1 MQTSFMKLIFLLK
14 KNLHFIGSLL
24 AILAI
29 IFVGFRFKTYWQ
41 ALDTT
46 RLTPDLILL
55 ILILTIIYAFN
66 NILLAQAWH
75 NILIG
80 LGANIDKNQSIK
92 IYGISQIAKYIPG
105 NIFHLAGR
113 QALGMGIGI
122 SAKNLAQS
130 SAWELGLIAAAGAT
144 FAVLLLPT
152 LQLDLILNINFAIN
166 ANLSLVLFFLLVT
179 TIFFNLH
186 YFFNNYIVKS
196 LSYHYLFLILSSSIF
211 TLLVIN
217 ISRNNSTNLSGHYY
231 TFIQIASAYSIAW
244 LAGLVTPGAPAGI
257 GIREV
262 VLLFFLKNLITE
274 SDLLMAIL
282 LGRIITVTGD
292 FLFYIKSILN
302 KS

>member
-1 MQTSFMKLIFLLK
+1 MQTSLVKLIALLK
-14 KNLHFIGSLL
+14 KNLHFIGSVL

-41 ALDTT
+41 ALDTS

-55 ILILTIIYAFN
+55 ILALTIIYAFN
-66 NILLAQAWH
+66 NIFLAKAWQ
-75 NILIG
+75 NILQG
-80 LGANIDKNQSIK
+80 LGVKVDEKWAIK
-92 IYGISQIAKYIPG
+92 TYGISQIAKYIPG

-130 SAWELGLIAAAGAT
+130 SAWELGLIAAAGAS

-152 LQLDLILNINFAIN
+152 LQLDLILNTNLAIN
-166 ANLSLVLFFLLVT
+166 ASLSLVLFCLLVAT
-179 TIFFNLH
+179 LFFNLH

-196 LSYHYLFLILSSSIF
+196 LSYHYLFLILSASIF
-211 TLLVIN
+211 TLLVIT
-217 ISRNNSTNLSGHYY
+217 ISQNNPTNLRGNYY
-231 TFIQIASAYSIAW
+231 IFIQIASAYSIAW

-292 FLFYIKSILN
+292 FLFYLKSILN

>member
-1 MQTSFMKLIFLLK
+1 MQISFMKLIILLK
-14 KNLHFIGSLL
+14 RNLHFIGSTL

-41 ALDTT
+41 ALDTS

-55 ILILTIIYAFN
+55 LLILTVIYAFN
-66 NILLAQAWH
+66 DILLSKAWH

-80 LGANIDKNQSIK
+80 LGAKIDQKQSSK

-113 QALGMGIGI
+113 QVLGMDIGI
-122 SAKNLAQS
+122 SAKTLAQS
-130 SAWELGLIAAAGAT
+130 SAWELGLIAIAGAS

-152 LQLDLILNINFAIN
+152 LQLDLILNT
-166 ANLSLVLFFLLVT
+166 NLSLILFFLLVS
-179 TIFFNLH
+179 ILFFNLH
-186 YFFNNYIVKS
+186 YFFDHYRVKS
-196 LSYHYLFLILSSSIF
+196 LSYYYLFLIISASIF
-211 TLLVIN
+211 TLIVIN
-217 ISRNNSTNLSGHYY
+217 ISPNNSPSLSKHYY
-231 TFIQIASAYSIAW
+231 IFIQIASAYSIAW

-262 VLLFFLKNLITE
+262 VLLFFLNNLIIE

-282 LGRIITVTGD
+282 LGRIITVMGD
-292 FLFYIKSILN
+292 FLYYIKSITIKN
-302 KS
+302 YN